1 MKITK
6 SYLRQIIKEELAR
19 KLDEMPYAGTFRG
32 AGDKDIITP
41 GDYGIADPPFS
52 RRGKDPDAT
61 TRYVR
66 SAKFQDDAIR
76 LYANIQFPVWLAPLF
91 SKRGSPLAADIGSEL
106 ERAGIMDLASE
117 GLDYLA
123 SKGFDG
129 IEKIDPIGDLVIVA
143 GGLNVN
149 IGGVSS
155 PWMIFH
161 GIFDS
166 LQDDY
171 TGNISELAPG
181 ITDLVNDMDM
191 SGIDIDV
198 LTSCLTMG
206 SVRKGEFN
214 GQTTDMIAEMM
225 CQELLDKRGLH
236 FNFNMIDDP
245 EIQVQIEEFGD
256 RVKDL
261 VESFRQGAR
270 GKLILVHI

>member
-19 KLDEMPYAGTFRG
+19 KLDEMPYAGTLRG
-32 AGDKDIITP
+32 AGDKDIIMP
-41 GDYGIADPPFS
+41 GDYRIGTPQNMLHGYDPNV
-52 RRGKDPDAT
+52 T

-91 SKRGSPLAADIGSEL
+91 SKSQWDLSADIGSEQ
-106 ERAGIMDLASE
+106 ERVGIMDLAGE
-117 GLDYLA
+117 GLDYLGR
-123 SKGFDG
+123 KGFDG
-129 IEKIDPIGDLVIVA
+129 IEKIDPIGDLVIVV

-149 IGGVSS
+149 RGLVSS

-166 LQDDY
+166 LADDY

-181 ITDLVNDMDM
+181 ISALVNDMEM
-191 SGIDIDV
+191 SEFDIDV

-206 SVRKGEFN
+206 SARKNNMGV
-214 GQTTDMIAEMM
+214 TTDIIAEMM

-245 EIQVQIEEFGD
+245 EIQMQIEEFGD
-256 RVKDL
+256 RIKNL
-261 VESFRQGAR
+261 AESFRQGAR
-270 GKLILVHI
+270 GKLIFVNM